1 LNYKWI
7 TLSNTTIGT
16 LMASVDRNIVII
28 ALPTISSELHT
39 SLLTLVWIAL
49 GYWVVT
55 ASVLLNFGRLAD
67 MFGRVKLYNTGFV
80 LFTTGSALC
89 SISHTGE
96 QLIVFRVIQALGAAF
111 LFSNSAAILTD
122 AFPENERGRALG
134 LNQVA
139 IVVGSVVG
147 LTFGGFLTSYLGWRS
162 IFWINIPIGVFATL
176 WSYTKL
182 RELGTIRKEKLDW
195 PGNATLA
202 GGLLLLLIGITFS
215 AFQIMDLFA
224 ISLFVMAGSALL
236 ILFYF
241 IEKSV
246 PKPMFDLSLFRIK
259 LFTGGNVAIFLNALA
274 RGAFT
279 LVMAFY
285 LQGPSMK
292 LSPLNAGIYL
302 IPVSLALATF
312 APISGWLYD
321 KYKLQIF
328 TPVGL
333 LISAAGFLILT
344 RISATTSFDGSILP
358 LVLVGAGMGIFAS
371 PNRAT
376 IMSSVPSYRR
386 GVAAGVST
394 TLVMAGSAFS
404 IGLVFLIFTQIM
416 PLYAAQN
423 IFSGSFAA
431 SNITTMAINKFM
443 NSLHFIFFISAILMV
458 VSIIPSVMKWNVK
471 KKSEND
477 INPVGGKNES

>member
-1 LNYKWI
+1 
-7 TLSNTTIGT
+7 
-16 LMASVDRNIVII
+16 MASVDRNIVII

-477 INPVGGKNES
+477 INPVGRKNES